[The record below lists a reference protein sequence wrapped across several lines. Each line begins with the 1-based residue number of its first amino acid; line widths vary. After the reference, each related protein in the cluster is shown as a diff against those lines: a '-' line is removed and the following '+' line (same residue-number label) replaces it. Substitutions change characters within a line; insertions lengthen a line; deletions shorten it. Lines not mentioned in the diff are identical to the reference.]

1 MDDFFVSN
9 YYRNSIKSKLD
20 KIQLSRLSVHYDRY
34 KIFAKILI
42 RLDRHFVESLYT
54 KTIANQNNKATEQ
67 LEKLFGLVPS
77 VADFEIALKNNN
89 PAFVE
94 RWREPDQQTEDK
106 DGMYLYNNWCTDI
119 LEQAVERKCPLLIK
133 HIFDMKWTLSY
144 MAVHIFREMVRKN
157 DIDFVRRYLDTY
169 GIQKGRYS
177 KMIYYRG
184 GVDLH
189 ILYRLTLH
197 YMNKPIGS
205 LLSSYIPW
213 WYFFVGAVKRRG

>member
-9 YYRNSIKSKLD
+9 YYKNSIKSKLD
-20 KIQLSRLSVHYDRY
+20 KIQISRLSVDYDRY

-42 RLDRHFVESLYT
+42 RLDRHFIESLYT
-54 KTIANQNNKATEQ
+54 KTIAAQNNEATKQ
-67 LEKLFGLVPS
+67 LEKLFKLRPS
-77 VADFEIALKNNN
+77 VTDFEIALKNNN

-119 LEQAVERKCPLLIK
+119 LEEAVKKKCPLLIE
-133 HIFDMKWTLSY
+133 HIFNMKWTLSY
-144 MAVHIFREMVRKN
+144 MAVHIFRDMVREN
-157 DIDFVRRYLDTY
+157 NLYFVRRYLETY
-169 GIQKGRYS
+169 GVQRRRYS
-177 KMIYYRG
+177 KMIYSRG

-197 YMNKPIGS
+197 YMNKPMGS

-213 WYFFVGAVKRRG
+213 WYFFVGAVKRR